1 MGDEDTKQKHSQKRR
16 RNFLAKRLRTEP
28 SQSHWRFDRSE
39 FLPKIHDPNP
49 RVNKLPKI
57 NPRTVELE
65 YLEDDN

>member
-16 RNFLAKRLRTEP
+16 RNFLAKRLRTE
-28 SQSHWRFDRSE
+28 RE

-65 YLEDDN
+65 YPEYED